1 MVISCESLDGRRKGE
16 LMTLFGLKPAP
27 AKFFE
32 EYEFYEDEVLGVAD
46 NIRSEDLYEYDLY
59 LIGNPYREEET

>member
-1 MVISCESLDGRRKGE
+1 
-16 LMTLFGLKPAP
+16 MTLFGLKPAP